1 MFIKDRPSHNH
12 HLQYG
17 LRRWCWCRRCH
28 LSRFRGPPR
37 CRGVALGK
45 ADWLPCCQ
53 SCYSE
58 RTPITVG
65 RREQLWGIDTY
76 PQLIQMY
83 IYILYM
89 DVRWCKIMNDLMIY
103 PGAKWEVDNF
113 NLRLP
118 QQTWWCSTSP
128 IGNHASMFRFHPD
141 EFNGWKRHII
151 WHWWIGF
158 CRVTVANS
166 HRISGQGFIWFICH
180 WLLQGPP
187 HYVRQPV

>member
-1 MFIKDRPSHNH
+1 MTKPQSPPPIWPPALVLVPPFPFSRPSAALPRRRSWQSWLAAVLPELLLWKNSYHSGKKRTN
-12 HLQYG
+12 
-17 LRRWCWCRRCH
+17 LRDWY
-28 LSRFRGPPR
+28 LS
-37 CRGVALGK
+37 
-45 ADWLPCCQ
+45 
-53 SCYSE
+53 
-58 RTPITVG
+58 T
-65 RREQLWGIDTY
+65 IDTNVY
-76 PQLIQMY
+76 IY

-128 IGNHASMFRFHPD
+128 IRNHASMFRFHPD

>member
-1 MFIKDRPSHNH
+1 
-12 HLQYG
+12 
-17 LRRWCWCRRCH
+17 
-28 LSRFRGPPR
+28 
-37 CRGVALGK
+37 
-45 ADWLPCCQ
+45 
-53 SCYSE
+53 
-58 RTPITVG
+58 
-65 RREQLWGIDTY
+65 
-76 PQLIQMY
+76 
-83 IYILYM
+83 M

-180 WLLQGPP
+180 WLFAGTSSLRKATRLILNDHSSLYTPNETTGCICVWIEIWGVCIFWPP
-187 HYVRQPV
+187 TPTP